1 MTVGD
6 IFDFNAEIRCD
17 LKLSSIEE
25 IFFEQIKKNYDS
37 DKSINKMKFEEM
49 KELSFDDFIINK
61 KFEEELLKL
70 KVLTRKLSI
79 SSINLVKKLNNQ
91 ETLRDRIYCIN
102 KPNLNNHDY
111 DDFTV

>member
-17 LKLSSIEE
+17 IKLSSVEE
-25 IFFEQIKKNYDS
+25 IFFEEMRKNYDS

-49 KELSFDDFIINK
+49 KELTFDDFISNK

-70 KVLTRKLSI
+70 KVLTKKLSI
-79 SSINLVKKLNNQ
+79 SFLI
-91 ETLRDRIYCIN
+91 
-102 KPNLNNHDY
+102 
-111 DDFTV
+111 